1 MVQYKM
7 LVDLT
12 IDIALHQR
20 TLVAAAAAAAAAS
33 VNNAMMKG
41 FE

>member
-7 LVDLT
+7 LVDVI
-12 IDIALHQR
+12 IDIALHKR
-20 TLVAAAAAAAAAS
+20 TLVVAAAT

>member
-7 LVDLT
+7 LVDLI
-12 IDIALHQR
+12 IDIALHSR
-20 TLVAAAAAAAAAS
+20 TLVAAAAAT
-33 VNNAMMKG
+33 VNNAMMKD